1 MVKAKKTV
9 AVEVEAVEVV
19 EVVEAVEAVAPSKTV
34 ATVTYG
40 GGTREYTQELHGKDF
55 ADLAKEF
62 AVKKGGKV
70 S

>member
-1 MVKAKKTV
+1 MAKAKKTV
-9 AVEVEAVEVV
+9 ETVEAVETK
-19 EVVEAVEAVAPSKTV
+19 APSKTV

-40 GGTREYTQELHGKDF
+40 GGTREYTKELHGKDF

-62 AVKKGGKV
+62 ATKKGGKV

>member
-9 AVEVEAVEVV
+9 AVEAVEV
-19 EVVEAVEAVAPSKTV
+19 VEAVAPSKTV